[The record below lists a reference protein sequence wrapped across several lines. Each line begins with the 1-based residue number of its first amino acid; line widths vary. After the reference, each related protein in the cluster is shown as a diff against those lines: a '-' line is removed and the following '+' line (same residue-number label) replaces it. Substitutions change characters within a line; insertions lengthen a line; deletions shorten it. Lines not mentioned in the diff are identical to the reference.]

1 MMTTNIRVIR
11 SELANFHD
19 QLYLKIRDMED
30 HIKALEYRAELRD
43 RERAVTVAALPEMG
57 HIDPGRDRRHAC
69 RGHLVVQ
76 VNHLP
81 GSAMKRLRF
90 IFYGMAVLAAFMAST
105 VMAWLAFPTGFFIQ
119 PISISY
125 SEATGNFMF
134 TRIVRDGPLVSVR
147 KATGE
152 NGYFVRWTSEINFT
166 KTDSQLECASGPARV
181 AFFQIGAS
189 DTVEYPALEWAQRLS
204 WGWPSAADRE
214 HPTDHALGVV
224 ADEADGDRRAARS
237 E

>member
-1 MMTTNIRVIR
+1 
-11 SELANFHD
+11 
-19 QLYLKIRDMED
+19 
-30 HIKALEYRAELRD
+30 
-43 RERAVTVAALPEMG
+43 
-57 HIDPGRDRRHAC
+57 
-69 RGHLVVQ
+69 
-76 VNHLP
+76 
-81 GSAMKRLRF
+81 MKRLRF
-90 IFYGMAVLAAFMAST
+90 VFYGMAVLTAFMAST

-152 NGYFVRWTSEINFT
+152 NGYYVRWTSEINFT

-189 DTVEYPALEWAQRLS
+189 DTVEYPALEWAMPCL
-204 WGWPSAADRE
+204 
-214 HPTDHALGVV
+214 
-224 ADEADGDRRAARS
+224 
-237 E
+237 